1 MNLMPLYQQQ
11 SRMVFEKLSREVAK
25 LAKNPVPEN
34 VHKFR
39 IYSRRVETVID
50 DLVAQPRRNQRK
62 LLKLLGRLRKKAGR
76 VRDLDVQISALR
88 TLRIPQEPAR
98 KSQLMRSLVEER
110 ARRERKLPRLFNAST
125 VEELRKRVKRAGRS
139 LEISPE
145 ASPVALAIHKIAA
158 LEADQAS
165 VTEKTLHQYRIAGK
179 RARYLAEL
187 GEKTAEAVR
196 VIKQLKRLQDTLG
209 DWHDWLQL
217 TASAEE
223 LFGGTQQS
231 AIVSALRNITR
242 AKFRHGVNEL
252 AELRASLMAPKAVEE
267 PSAPAPKPS
276 ARAAAEARAA
286 VA

>member
-110 ARRERKLPRLFNAST
+110 ARRGRKWPRLFNGST
-125 VEELRKRVKRAGRS
+125 VE
-139 LEISPE
+139 
-145 ASPVALAIHKIAA
+145 
-158 LEADQAS
+158 
-165 VTEKTLHQYRIAGK
+165 
-179 RARYLAEL
+179 
-187 GEKTAEAVR
+187 
-196 VIKQLKRLQDTLG
+196 
-209 DWHDWLQL
+209 
-217 TASAEE
+217 
-223 LFGGTQQS
+223 
-231 AIVSALRNITR
+231 
-242 AKFRHGVNEL
+242 
-252 AELRASLMAPKAVEE
+252 
-267 PSAPAPKPS
+267 
-276 ARAAAEARAA
+276 
-286 VA
+286 